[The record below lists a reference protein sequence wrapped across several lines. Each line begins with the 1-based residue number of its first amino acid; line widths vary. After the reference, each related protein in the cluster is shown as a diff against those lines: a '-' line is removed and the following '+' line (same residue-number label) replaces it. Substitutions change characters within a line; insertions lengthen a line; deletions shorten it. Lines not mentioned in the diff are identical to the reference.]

1 MKGECIARGTD
12 TRKNDMETEFVKDL
26 TIGMG
31 VVFAGSLIY
40 TFRWIFQEGHP
51 FRSRDYARQPY

>member
-1 MKGECIARGTD
+1 MG
-12 TRKNDMETEFVKDL
+12 TEFVKDM

-40 TFRWIFQEGHP
+40 TFRGVFQEGHP
-51 FRSRDYARQPY
+51 FRSREYVRREH